1 MNYFTPYE
9 GNQPYIFISYAHANS
24 PDVMR
29 VVTDMHSR
37 GYRIW
42 YDEGIEVGSEW
53 PECIAEHL
61 ASAHLMLAF
70 ISEAYMNSDNC
81 RREMH
86 YALSKRIKVINIFLE
101 QTAMT
106 PGMEMQIGN
115 IFALMKYTMAEN
127 VFFDKLYAAPL
138 LNSEA
143 FSAAQTAPAAQ
154 IGASGGVQ
162 AVDKT
167 DAEKTDKKRDN
178 KEKSEKKDKKSAKK
192 AAKAPAN
199 GENGK
204 KKKRWTAGRIVA
216 LVLTLLVLA
225 GAVTM
230 GIIGHF
236 VGWNER
242 LIIRFNTPEMTL
254 LPTSAAA
261 HFENPVF
268 EAVAREY
275 TGIDSGDI
283 FVSDLASLTE
293 LHITPDGFYFGAAKD
308 ELHPL
313 PAGAELRDLAELEY
327 FTGLRALY
335 INGQALSSLASL
347 PALPIQTLDISD
359 SRVSTLDGVG
369 RLSKLR
375 ELHAVGCPVM
385 DLGDISNCLDL
396 RLVDLTGASVHDFK
410 PFKPLT
416 KLSSVAISGCTTAE
430 MKTVL
435 GLSSLTEL
443 TLTNCDLRGSFFK
456 SLDKESRL
464 TALAFYDCK
473 LDSTANLDDFSSLT
487 SLTLINTGANLDW
500 TILRTLPALTTI
512 TTDNPDTIPHL
523 SATTITEKGSLT
535 EGAVSGAA
543 AD

>member
-9 GNQPYIFISYAHANS
+9 GTEPYIFVSYAHADS

-86 YALSKRIKVINIFLE
+86 YALSKRIKVINVFLE

-115 IFALMKYTMAEN
+115 IFALMKYTMDES

-154 IGASGGVQ
+154 VGESGGVP
-162 AVDKT
+162 AADKT
-167 DAEKTDKKRDN
+167 DGGKADKKRVKKEKTDKKA
-178 KEKSEKKDKKSAKK
+178 EKAAQK
-192 AAKAPAN
+192 AAKHPAN
-199 GENGK
+199 AENGK

-216 LVLTLLVLA
+216 LVLTLVLLA
-225 GAVTM
+225 GAVTV
-230 GIIGHF
+230 GVIGHF

-242 LIIRFNTPEMTL
+242 LVIRFNTPEMTL
-254 LPTSAAA
+254 LPSSTAAR
-261 HFENPVF
+261 FESPVF
-268 EAVAREY
+268 EAIAREY
-275 TGIDSGDI
+275 TGVDTGDI

-293 LHITPDGFYFGAAKD
+293 LHITPDGFYFGMTQD

-313 PAGAELRDLAELEY
+313 PTDVQVRDLTELQY

-335 INGQALSSLASL
+335 INGQALSSLATL
-347 PALPIQTLDISD
+347 PALPVQTLDISD

-369 RLSKLR
+369 RLTKLR
-375 ELHAVGCPVM
+375 ELRAAGCPVM
-385 DLGDISNCLDL
+385 DLGDISTCLDL

-416 KLSSVAISGCTTAE
+416 KLSSCAISGCTTAE

-464 TALAFYDCK
+464 TVLALYDCK

-487 SLTLINTGANLDW
+487 SLTLINTGENLDW
-500 TILRTLPALTTI
+500 SILRDLPALAAI
-512 TTDNPDTIPHL
+512 TTTHPDTIPTL
-523 SATTITEKGSLT
+523 PTATITQSE
-535 EGAVSGAA
+535 
-543 AD
+543 

>member
-1 MNYFTPYE
+1 MTYFTPYE
-9 GNQPYIFISYAHANS
+9 GTEPYIFVSYAHVNS

-29 VVTDMHSR
+29 VAADMHSR

-70 ISEAYMNSDNC
+70 ISEAYMKSDNC

-86 YALSKRIKVINIFLE
+86 YALSKRIKVINVFLE

-115 IFALMKYTMAEN
+115 IFALMKYTMDEK
-127 VFFDKLYAAPL
+127 VFFDKLYSAPL

-143 FSAAQTAPAAQ
+143 FSAAQPSCAPAPSAMP
-154 IGASGGVQ
+154 GESGGVP
-162 AVDKT
+162 AVDNP
-167 DAEKTDKKRDN
+167 DAEKTDKKRGK
-178 KEKSEKKDKKSAKK
+178 KEKSEKKTEKSAQK
-192 AAKAPAN
+192 AEKHPAD
-199 GENGK
+199 GESGR
-204 KKKRWTAGRIVA
+204 KKKRWTAGRIIA
-216 LVLTLLVLA
+216 LVLTLVLLA

-242 LIIRFNTPEMTL
+242 LIIRLNTPEMTL
-254 LPTSAAA
+254 LPASTAAQ
-261 HFENPVF
+261 FENPLF
-268 EAVAREY
+268 ETIAREY
-275 TGIDSGDI
+275 TGIETGDI

-293 LHITPDGFYFGAAKD
+293 LHITPDGFYFGASAD

-313 PAGAELRDLAELEY
+313 PAGAEVRDLTELEY
-327 FTGLRALY
+327 FTGLRSLHIHAQSLSAL
-335 INGQALSSLASL
+335 ATL
-347 PALPIQTLDISD
+347 PALPIQTLDVSG
-359 SRVSTLDGVG
+359 SRVTTLEGVG
-369 RLSKLR
+369 RLTKLR
-375 ELHAVGCPVM
+375 ELRASGCPVM
-385 DLGDISNCLDL
+385 DMGDVANCLDL
-396 RLVDLTGASVHDFK
+396 RLVELTGASVHDFK
-410 PFKPLT
+410 AFKPLT
-416 KLSSVAISGCTTAE
+416 KLSSVAVSGCTTAE

-443 TLTNCDLRGSFFK
+443 TLTSCDLRGSFFK

-464 TALAFYDCK
+464 TALALYDCK

-500 TILRTLPALTTI
+500 SILRELPALSAI
-512 TTDNPDTIPHL
+512 RTDNPDALPSLPSTV
-523 SATTITEKGSLT
+523 TITEAK
-535 EGAVSGAA
+535 
-543 AD
+543 

>member
-1 MNYFTPYE
+1 MTYFTPYE
-9 GNQPYIFISYAHANS
+9 GGEPYIFVSYAHVNS

-29 VVTDMHSR
+29 VVADMHSR

-115 IFALMKYTMAEN
+115 IFALMKYTMDEK
-127 VFFDKLYAAPL
+127 VFFDKLYSAPL

-143 FSAAQTAPAAQ
+143 FSAVQTAPAPAAKP
-154 IGASGGVQ
+154 GESGG
-162 AVDKT
+162 APAADKPNKGKA
-167 DAEKTDKKRDN
+167 DKKRAKKEKTDKKA
-178 KEKSEKKDKKSAKK
+178 EK
-192 AAKAPAN
+192 AAQKVEKHLSD
-199 GENGK
+199 GEIGK
-204 KKKRWTAGRIVA
+204 KKKRWTAGRIVTLALA
-216 LVLTLLVLA
+216 LVLLV

-236 VGWNER
+236 TGWNER
-242 LIIRFNTPEMTL
+242 LIIRLNTPEMTL
-254 LPTSAAA
+254 LPASTAAS
-261 HFENPVF
+261 FENPVF

-275 TGIDSGDI
+275 TGIADDDI
-283 FVSDLASLTE
+283 YVSDLASLTE
-293 LHITPDGFYFGAAKD
+293 LHITPDCFYFGASPN
-308 ELHPL
+308 ERHPL
-313 PAGAELRDLAELEY
+313 PDGAQVRDLTELQY
-327 FTGLRALY
+327 FTGLRSLY
-335 INGQALSSLASL
+335 ISCQSLSALSTL
-347 PALPIQTLDISD
+347 PALPIQTLDISG
-359 SRVSTLDGVG
+359 SRVTTLDGIG
-369 RLSKLR
+369 RLTKLR
-375 ELHAVGCPVM
+375 ELYASGCPVM
-385 DLGDISNCLDL
+385 DLGDVSSCLDL
-396 RLVDLTGASVHDFK
+396 RLVELTDASVHDFK

-416 KLSSVAISGCTTAE
+416 KLSSCALSGCTTAE

-443 TLTNCDLRGSFFK
+443 TLTDCDLRGSFFK
-456 SLDKESRL
+456 SLDKESGL
-464 TALAFYDCK
+464 TALALYDCK
-473 LDSTANLDDFSSLT
+473 LDSTVNLDDFSSLT

-500 TILRTLPALTTI
+500 SILRELPALTSI
-512 TTDNPDTIPHL
+512 TTDAPASLPTL
-523 SATTITEKGSLT
+523 SSAVIITEAK
-535 EGAVSGAA
+535 
-543 AD
+543 